1 MLLILPSDEDETES
15 WIGRAWAGG
24 ANGREVVDRF
34 ISEVPA
40 HLKPNGR
47 VLLMQS
53 TLTGVEETI
62 QEFRAQ
68 VLKHSV
74 KAERKLPFFETLTL
88 IEAKAGV

>member
-1 MLLILPSDEDETES
+1 MLLTCRLKKVRRTS

-40 HLKPNGR
+40 HLKPHGR

-62 QEFRAQ
+62 QKFSEQ
-68 VLKHSV
+68 GLKASV
-74 KAERKLPFFETLTL
+74 KAELKLPFFETLTL
-88 IEAKAGV
+88 IEAKA